1 MAEKNDKLSGIERQ
15 LVLQYL
21 MDGNV
26 PVTLTPVNLEEKKSE
41 KIHSISSQI
50 FPIALRAENIKVTE
64 SGKIYLENPPQS
76 VIGFENKEVKVEFY
90 FNRVGL
96 FFIETI
102 KKDNN
107 TLYFELPNEIS
118 RISDEEDR
126 KEYDFSAVL
135 YFEYK
140 NKKDLNL
147 KCIPWNKIELFTRP
161 AWKSIPLENQ
171 HNAKKLLEIF
181 VEQAKEEKNS
191 GNGIQLIPICNFLT
205 SSNNDKMESLQNRVK
220 PINVLYVDH
229 ERIVLGFDDLPEDF
243 FKGSEFGL
251 KMSFLLKES
260 PILSRDVYVTF
271 FVNNIYKANNSELQA
286 CIDCVYTSIQEEDI
300 RYLYEKATKTHF
312 I

>member
-50 FPIALRAENIKVTE
+50 FPVALRAENIKVTE

-118 RISDEEDR
+118 RISDEEDT

-171 HNAKKLLEIF
+171 KNAKKLLEIF
-181 VEQAKEEKNS
+181 VEQAKEEKNA

>member
-50 FPIALRAENIKVTE
+50 FPVALRAENIKVTE

-118 RISDEEDR
+118 RISDEEDT

-171 HNAKKLLEIF
+171 HSAKKLLEIF
-181 VEQAKEEKNS
+181 VEQAKEEKNA

>member
-50 FPIALRAENIKVTE
+50 FPVALRAENIKVTE

-118 RISDEEDR
+118 RISDEEDT

-181 VEQAKEEKNS
+181 VEQAKEEKNA

-243 FKGSEFGL
+243 FIGSEFGL